1 MRVLGLSFLF
11 VNRPLVIHSVNH
23 FSQIVQIAASTT
35 IQSQE
40 KTPVMFYQLCLSIF
54 LIHSFRSLME
64 IFGSNSPMANK
75 LLSNAQGSCS
85 LAGKTTSQ
93 WIMIRVSFTYL
104 VVFNLCSEVK
114 VPAVKSVNQL
124 HSFNGS
130 SCS

>member
-1 MRVLGLSFLF
+1 MLGLPSLF
-11 VNRPLVIHSVNH
+11 VNRSLVIHSVNH
-23 FSQIVQIAASTT
+23 FSKIVQIVASTT

-40 KTPVMFYQLCLSIF
+40 KTPAMFYQLCLPI

-75 LLSNAQGSCS
+75 RLSNARGSCG
-85 LAGKTTSQ
+85 LAGKTTPQ
-93 WIMIRVSFTYL
+93 WIVIRVSFTYL
-104 VVFNLCSEVK
+104 FVFNLCSEVK
-114 VPAVKSVNQL
+114 VPAFKSVNRL